1 MSVTAGG
8 DPGFLFDFAQLRYYT
23 ENMPK
28 FHVNVR
34 EVHVSTRE
42 VKAESAE
49 EAIRKVKDQDAEEVV
64 CEYSH
69 TLGEDTWTV
78 EEA

>member
-1 MSVTAGG
+1 
-8 DPGFLFDFAQLRYYT
+8 
-23 ENMPK
+23 MPK

-34 EVHVSTRE
+34 EVHVSTHE
-42 VKAESAE
+42 VEAESAE
-49 EAIRKVKDQDAEEVV
+49 EAIRKVKNQESDEIT

>member
-1 MSVTAGG
+1 
-8 DPGFLFDFAQLRYYT
+8 
-23 ENMPK
+23 MPK

-34 EVHVSTRE
+34 EVHVSTHE
-42 VKAESAE
+42 VEAESAE